1 MVKPEKSLTEIFHDI
16 SSGKETAFNELF
28 MGYYE
33 KLVLFA
39 KYYVRQKEGAEEL
52 VSAFFVRLWLK
63 REQLSA
69 VSNPTGFLY
78 NGVKNAAFN
87 YLRDQHK
94 HNIVIGEQEAGELF
108 QFSEEGTASGIVD
121 QKELQQQLSMAIAS
135 LPEQRQLIFRLVR
148 EDGLK
153 CKEVAVLLELSVR
166 TVENQVYQ
174 AVKSLSETM
183 KAYLGYLPG

>member
-1 MVKPEKSLTEIFHDI
+1 MLKPEESLLELFHDI
-16 SSGKETAFNELF
+16 GSGKETAFNELF
-28 MGYYE
+28 MVYYE

-39 KYYVRQKEGAEEL
+39 KYYVKQNESAEEL

-63 REQLSA
+63 REQLTA
-69 VSNPTGFLY
+69 VSNPAGFLY
-78 NGVKNAAFN
+78 NGVKNAALN
-87 YLRDQHK
+87 HLRDQQK

-108 QFSEEGTASGIVD
+108 QFTEEGIASELVD

-153 CKEVAVLLELSVR
+153 CKEVAILLELSVR

-174 AVKSLSETM
+174 AVKSLAETM
-183 KAYLGYLPG
+183 KSYLGYLPK